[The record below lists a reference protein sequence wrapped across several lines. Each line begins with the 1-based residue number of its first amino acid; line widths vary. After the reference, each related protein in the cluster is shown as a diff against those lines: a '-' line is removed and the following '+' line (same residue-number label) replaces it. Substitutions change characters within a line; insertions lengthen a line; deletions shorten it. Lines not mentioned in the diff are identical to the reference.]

1 VNTYEIWVARGGSF
15 LKRAATVKA
24 ETEAEAMRLARS
36 SGRIPESVQHVSI
49 RKVHD
54 DLDQREQAEITLKL

>member
-1 VNTYEIWVARGGSF
+1 MNTYEIWAARANEY
-15 LKRAATVKA
+15 LRKVATVRA
-24 ETEAEAMRLARS
+24 PTESEAARVAKS
-36 SGRIPESVQHVSI
+36 GGRIPASVEHVSI